1 MVTTSQQKLA
11 GLLLTENAELEP
23 YCMNYQEM
31 EIKISI
37 YYNIIEAQ
45 SQHFQLFEYFRL
57 FQTSSENT
65 LKHDTTEFNKIQ
77 PVSHMA
83 YSIRHNSARS
93 YL

>member
-1 MVTTSQQKLA
+1 MTSGNPQVT
-11 GLLLTENAELEP
+11 
-23 YCMNYQEM
+23 
-31 EIKISI
+31 
-37 YYNIIEAQ
+37 NIFFSIEAQ

>member
-1 MVTTSQQKLA
+1 MTNHK
-11 GLLLTENAELEP
+11 ENFPKSVCFILII
-23 YCMNYQEM
+23 YNYVV
-31 EIKISI
+31 S
-37 YYNIIEAQ
+37 IEAQ

>member
-1 MVTTSQQKLA
+1 MFLYIMI
-11 GLLLTENAELEP
+11 LI
-23 YCMNYQEM
+23 C
-31 EIKISI
+31 
-37 YYNIIEAQ
+37 IEAQ

>member
-1 MVTTSQQKLA
+1 MR
-11 GLLLTENAELEP
+11 
-23 YCMNYQEM
+23 MNL
-31 EIKISI
+31 SI
-37 YYNIIEAQ
+37 YSFSLGIRMPESVNVIQIYNIEAQ

>member
-1 MVTTSQQKLA
+1 MHNQTLRELIILA
-11 GLLLTENAELEP
+11 LDCDVICLSETHLKND
-23 YCMNYQEM
+23 
-31 EIKISI
+31 EII
-37 YYNIIEAQ
+37 NIEAQ

>member
-1 MVTTSQQKLA
+1 MYSRISSLYFPFTYF
-11 GLLLTENAELEP
+11 P
-23 YCMNYQEM
+23 YPYL
-31 EIKISI
+31 
-37 YYNIIEAQ
+37 EAQ